1 MNEPQEAHAASGRGA
16 LSDQLEQRLRE
27 PDITIG
33 ALRDLL
39 DERGFAIVLMLLMIP
54 SALPIPTA
62 GVTHVLEIFAALIAV
77 QMIAGRRELWLPQ
90 RLARRKLGAT
100 FTGKA
105 APRMLRFIRWFE
117 RHSRQRLSRLLEK
130 RISVAVLGVV
140 LLVFVAGA
148 LVAPPFSGLDT
159 LPSLGVVVL
168 CLGLALSDGLVVGGG
183 IVVGIIGLA
192 VELALA
198 SVAWSFL

>member
-1 MNEPQEAHAASGRGA
+1 MSEPQGAHAASSRGA

-39 DERGFAIVLMLLMIP
+39 DERSFAVVLMLLMIP

-62 GVTHVLEIFAALIAV
+62 GVTQVLEIFAALIAV
-77 QMIAGRRELWLPQ
+77 QMIAGRGELWLPQ